1 MDTKD
6 IPFFA
11 QLKPVSFEWPVK
23 VPVPNGGRYDFIEF
37 TGVFKYLDDAGEAE
51 MLDPRHKRTDKQ
63 ILAEVLLGVKG
74 IKHADGTEVPS
85 TPELVASVI
94 SADRVAP
101 CAVGIYL
108 GARRG
113 LAAEKNS

>member
-23 VPVPNGGRYDFIEF
+23 VPVPNGGRYAYVEF
-37 TGVFKYLDDAGEAE
+37 TGVFKYLDDAAE
-51 MLDPRHKRTDKQ
+51 TELLDPKNQRTDKQ
-63 ILAEVLLGVKG
+63 ILAEVLLEVKD
-74 IKHADGTEVPS
+74 IKFADGTAVPS
-85 TPELVASVI
+85 TPELVASI
-94 SADRVAP
+94 IAADRVAP

>member
-1 MDTKD
+1 MNTKD

-11 QLKPVSFEWPVK
+11 QLKPDSFEWPVK
-23 VPVPNGGRYDFIEF
+23 VPVPVDGKYAFVEF
-37 TGVFKYLDDAGEAE
+37 TGVFRYLDDAGESE
-51 MLDPRHKRTDKQ
+51 MLDPKHKRTDKQ
-63 ILAEVLLGVKG
+63 ILAEVLLAVKG
-74 IKHADGTEVPS
+74 IKFADGTEVPS
-85 TPELVASVI
+85 TPELVASI
-94 SADRVAP
+94 IATDRVAP